1 MRRRVA
7 WVCKRLLLLATCLW
21 GVWYIS
27 ASLAERSLPRPLFN
41 RPHSPLL
48 LDASGAL
55 LEARVAEDEQWR
67 FPPPSGEGLPSRY
80 ERALLSFEDKRF
92 YRHLGVDPIASL
104 RALWQNLRS
113 GRVVSGASTISMQ
126 VIRLALR
133 SPTRGLK
140 TKLYETWLALGLERR
155 YSKAEILALYRA
167 HAPFGGNIVGLDA
180 ASWRYFGRAPRHL
193 TWAEGATLAVL
204 PNQPG
209 LVHLKRNRA
218 RLKAKRD
225 ALLSALHQEG
235 ALSELD
241 LTLSIAEPLPT
252 LHAQLPQLASHLL
265 DTRLHGLK
273 QEARH
278 GVSVDRRAQATRALR
293 AGRLQTNINATLQ
306 RALSSTLARHGALL
320 NQYGVDNA
328 AALVLDNATLQPV
341 VYLGN
346 LPALSAPTAAHLD
359 LITRPRSTG
368 STLKPILYASALDS
382 GLLAPSSLL
391 PDYPLSFGGF
401 RPLNADRRYRGAVQ
415 AHEALT
421 QSLNI
426 PFVQLALRYGVPRL
440 LALLK
445 RLGLHSLTRSATDY
459 GATLIIG
466 GAEASLGELTL
477 MYATL
482 AHALRYPEPSRSRRA
497 LTEGVKGW
505 DRQAS
510 LHAHRARLD
519 ALPLSRGAIWLTF
532 EALTEVARPAEYAH
546 WRQLKG
552 AQRVAWKT
560 GTSQGFRD
568 AWAIGVTPRY
578 TVGVWVGNASGE
590 GRPQLTGSRSAAPL
604 LFELIS
610 QLDGG
615 GWFTRPSSALREVTL
630 CKDSGY
636 LPAEGC
642 ETKRSWLP
650 REAPP
655 LPQDQYH
662 KRLHLDREG
671 RHRVTSACYP
681 IADIRHESR
690 LILPPTLALY
700 YQRAHS
706 GHRGL
711 PPLHPSCVDRQGVE
725 ASEGLS
731 FVYPKEGARLYLPR
745 ELNGE
750 RGGVVFKV
758 AMSDTAGALYWH
770 LDQRFMGQTRQV
782 HELALSPPPGA
793 HELTVVSEG
802 GAKLVRRFE
811 VLNP

>member
-1 MRRRVA
+1 MRRWVA
-7 WVCKRLLLLATCLW
+7 RASKRLLLAFICLW
-21 GVWYIS
+21 GTWYIS
-27 ASLAERSLPRPLFN
+27 AELAERALPRPLFD

-48 LDASGAL
+48 LDASGEL

-67 FPPPSGEGLPSRY
+67 FPPPAGEGLPPRY

-92 YRHLGVDPIASL
+92 YHHHGVDLIASL
-104 RALWQNLRS
+104 RALWQNLRH

-126 VIRLALR
+126 VVRLALK
-133 SPTRGLK
+133 SPERGLK

-155 YSKAEILALYRA
+155 FSKAELLTLYRA

-180 ASWRYFGRAPRHL
+180 ASWRYFGRAPQHL

-225 ALLSALHQEG
+225 ALLRTLYQEG

-241 LTLSIAEPLPT
+241 LTLSLAEPLPT
-252 LHAQLPQLASHLL
+252 LRAQLPQLASHLL
-265 DTRLHGLK
+265 DTQLYTLRQTARNGLS
-273 QEARH
+273 E
-278 GVSVDRRAQATRALR
+278 DLRAQAQSALR
-293 AGRLQTNINATLQ
+293 AGRLQTNLNGSLQ
-306 RALSSTLARHGALL
+306 RALSSILARHGAHL
-320 NQYGVDNA
+320 NQYGIDNA
-328 AALVLDNATLQPV
+328 SALVLDNSSLQPV

-359 LITRPRSTG
+359 LITRARSTG

-391 PDYPLSFGGF
+391 PDYPLNFGGF

-426 PFVQLALRYGVPRL
+426 PFVQLALRYGVPRFL
-440 LALLK
+440 TLLK
-445 RLGLHSLTRSATDY
+445 RLGLQSLTRSAEDY

-482 AHALRYPEPSRSRRA
+482 AHALRYPDPSRSRRA

-505 DRQAS
+505 DLQTS
-510 LHAHRARLD
+510 VGAHRARLD
-519 ALPLSRGAIWLTF
+519 TLPLSRGAIWLTF
-532 EALTEVARPAEYAH
+532 EALTEVARPAEYAQ
-546 WRQLKG
+546 WRQLKS

-604 LFELIS
+604 LFELLS

-615 GWFTRPSSALREVTL
+615 GWFEQPPEALREVTL

-642 ETKRSWLP
+642 ETERAWLP
-650 REAPP
+650 KEAPP
-655 LPQDQYH
+655 LPQDPYH
-662 KRLHLDREG
+662 KRIHLDREG

-681 IADIRHESR
+681 IAELRHESR
-690 LILPPTLALY
+690 LILPPTMALY

-706 GHRGL
+706 GYRGL
-711 PPLHPSCVDRQGVE
+711 PPMLPSCVERQGAE

-731 FVYPKEGARLYLPR
+731 FVYPKEGAKLYLPR
-745 ELNGE
+745 ELNGA

-758 AMSDTAGALYWH
+758 AMSDTSGALYWH
-770 LDQRFMGQTRQV
+770 LDQRFMGHTRQV
-782 HELALSPPPGA
+782 HELALSPSPGV
-793 HELTVVSEG
+793 HELTVVSER

-811 VLNP
+811 ILTP